1 MGKHLAGAGHRMA
14 GPWLAQ
20 TKKRWDY
27 EGEMRSPARSKR
39 LGWIFGLVVLV
50 PGVLLAVIAVRS
62 IDREEAYIE
71 KQLEGT
77 LLAEVVYLVSL
88 VETELG
94 RIETE
99 LADSAPP
106 DPLSDPESSLSQ
118 WRAASALV
126 GSTFVLSPEYE
137 ILWPRTSD
145 HLDEGELSF
154 LSLNSDFL
162 SNRLEVPVFE
172 DIAMAFKDEIVV
184 AQAEQEKRIAGVE
197 RQLAKSQFQMDEEL
211 QDRIYEQA
219 SEEGLQA
226 QSRVLLPSAPGA
238 DQTEQPPPSIF
249 ISRDLRLEEITKD
262 RDQGLISR
270 INENGL
276 ELLFWK
282 RLSDGHF
289 VGCVISD
296 TELSER
302 LIALVPE
309 AYTDVR
315 ILTLV
320 DEQGQPLVA
329 PQETETRDYRRP
341 FVARE
346 LSAVLPLW
354 EAAAYL
360 TDPGSV
366 SARAGRAARILW
378 ALISILFVSILVG
391 GILVLRA
398 VRAEVVLARQKTGF
412 VANVSHELKTPLTS
426 IRMFAEMLKTGRQP
440 SESKR
445 GEYLSLMV
453 SESERLTRLINNVL
467 DFSRMEQGL
476 KRYAMERVDLAA
488 LCRELVENQRPRYQ
502 QNGFDLELRID
513 TSADG
518 AVLVEG
524 DPESLKQSLL
534 NLLSNAEK
542 YSGQNKSIEVLLRR
556 EEPWVCIDVMD
567 RGRGVPAAQ
576 ARQIFQEFYR
586 GDDSLTAKVRGSG
599 LGLSI
604 TRRILRDHGGDVL
617 YLPREGGGSIFRI
630 QLPVAG
636 QR

>member
-1 MGKHLAGAGHRMA
+1 
-14 GPWLAQ
+14 
-20 TKKRWDY
+20 
-27 EGEMRSPARSKR
+27 MRSPAGSKR

-77 LLAEVVYLVSL
+77 LLAEVVYLVSV

-99 LADSAPP
+99 AADSAPL
-106 DPLSDPESSLSQ
+106 DPLSDPETSLSQ
-118 WRAASALV
+118 WRVASALV
-126 GSTFVLSPEYE
+126 GSTFVLSPEFE
-137 ILWPRTSD
+137 ILWPRASD

-184 AQAEQEKRIAGVE
+184 AEQEKRIAGVE

-211 QDRIYEQA
+211 QERIYDQA

-262 RDQGLISR
+262 RDKGLISR

-282 RLSDGHF
+282 RLSDGHL

-296 TELSER
+296 TELRER

-329 PQETETRDYRRP
+329 PQEAETRDYRRP
-341 FVARE
+341 LVARE

-360 TDPGSV
+360 TDPGAV

-398 VRAEVVLARQKTGF
+398 VRAEVVLARQKTSF

-467 DFSRMEQGL
+467 DFSRMEQGR
-476 KRYAMERVDLAA
+476 KRYTMERVDLTA
-488 LCRELVENQRPRYQ
+488 LCRELVENQRPRYE

-542 YSGQNKSIEVLLRR
+542 YSGQNKSIEVRLRR

>member
-1 MGKHLAGAGHRMA
+1 
-14 GPWLAQ
+14 
-20 TKKRWDY
+20 
-27 EGEMRSPARSKR
+27 MRSPAGSKR
-39 LGWIFGLVVLV
+39 LGWIFALVVLV

-77 LLAEVVYLVSL
+77 LLAEVVYLVSV

-99 LADSAPP
+99 LADSAPL
-106 DPLSDPESSLSQ
+106 DPLSDPETSLSQ
-118 WRAASALV
+118 WREDFALV
-126 GSTFVLSPEYE
+126 NSTFLLSPEFQ
-137 ILWPRTSD
+137 ILWPRTTE

-184 AQAEQEKRIAGVE
+184 AEQEKRIAGVE

-211 QDRIYEQA
+211 QERIYEQA

-238 DQTEQPPPSIF
+238 GQSEQPPPSIF

-282 RLSDGHF
+282 RLSDGRL

-296 TELSER
+296 TELRER

-366 SARAGRAARILW
+366 SVRAGRAARILW

-488 LCRELVENQRPRYQ
+488 LCRELVENQRPRYE

-586 GDDSLTAKVRGSG
+586 GDDRLTAKVRGSG

-630 QLPVAG
+630 QLPAAG
-636 QR
+636 ESKRGM